1 MRKRFFSLFLALAM
15 AVTLLPAQAFA
26 AERIPLGPTAPTT
39 QKRPERTILR
49 GREVQDQT
57 GQQETVQQPETTQAA
72 PVTVQNAP
80 APQADAAPMTISTA
94 EEWKQFVEEVNNSTG
109 GLHNATL
116 TTTIEITDDCPAMT
130 KAYQGEFNGN
140 GNTIRAASGKNVF
153 PAVGSQGIVRRLVV
167 DGGANLC
174 KTNEGTIRNCA
185 IIGGGVVVEAAKN
198 MKPTNGVTIVDGVS
212 RSYFKSSTEGAIYTL
227 GCERIKFDTVA
238 PFLSGEACWLLN
250 GETTE
255 NASWFQKLSGEDKD
269 PRPRLIESRGPVYCG
284 YPAGA
289 DCSDE
294 KSYSNTPFTDVTV
307 THKGIQQSNGQWKC
321 SGCQT
326 PFTLTASIDLTSGDT
341 EWSYGT
347 TPSDSAT
354 FTVTATPSFDVP
366 NVTLAYQWYCDNEVI
381 TGANSA
387 TYTVEPTKL
396 TSAKTYAYT
405 CKVSYGGCE
414 ITSSAKNVTVT
425 KTTSEI
431 ITDPSKQP
439 TPDESVPEVPAGKEE
454 HPQQPGHSDYDET
467 DLAPSAHYN
476 CTYGETTMIMVEV
489 QAAPASTTQ
498 KARAYTT
505 PADGSNKVA
514 LFDGNGTIIS
524 EPKEVKNGQATFYI
538 DTFAANLTPRTQ
550 AYPLTV
556 RYYGS
561 DSMGKAVANITLT
574 VRYLEDDTIHALEQ
588 DGESTKAIDQINWH
602 TSNVTLVPPNTD
614 WLISDNDSDWS
625 NDKTSLI
632 ISEQG
637 TNQITYYLRD
647 TFQKKIA
654 KRTVTLKIDSDE
666 LALYERSVPSVDSAT
681 VTLSSNKEDVTYTL
695 TKADGSTTGIE
706 DKDNGV
712 FEITGLTPLTEYT
725 YKATCTDTTERTA
738 TTDVTFRTLGK
749 TLASANVTVDDEGL
763 VYDGTA
769 KTPEVTVKIDE
780 NALGEGADYE
790 VEYSNNTDA
799 GTATVTIIGKG
810 EYENTRTSKTFKI
823 AQKDVTA
830 AVTIKEKTYDGK
842 TTAEIDAVTVTGTV
856 NNETLT
862 YKTGLTAAFEDAN
875 AGTDKAVTLSGTPT
889 FEGPV
894 ARNYNITLPNDVKGT
909 ITPLALTKF
918 ALPGEDIEKTY
929 DGSAVSMSVV
939 EIAPESARKDL
950 VSSWTK
956 SGSSE
961 ALSGD
966 PTNAG
971 EYTLTVSLENPDN
984 YTYPDNK
991 KSLTKKVTINKAEIT
1006 PKTDAKML
1014 IRNGQD
1020 NETVYFKLDTLF
1032 PTPEAPRT
1040 FGNPRY
1046 TADVTGLDPGYRD
1059 VTTATPDAQQVAV
1072 HVSSTNQNTEGEVG
1086 KIKVTMTSDNY
1097 NPATAIITVSA
1108 TSKEIVKI
1116 SGVSITGGSKTYDG
1130 KPVELVWN
1138 PKAMVG
1144 SDEVILNPEDF
1155 KRSFSDGVKEF
1166 TDPPE
1171 KAGEYTLTVSVDT
1184 SSASGLLE
1192 IPFKIAKREVEWDTS
1207 GLTAVKKY
1215 DGTMAPPAVT
1225 GELKLKPATE
1235 GKGFIEGDDVQLV
1248 IGELLLAE
1256 NFTHAGAHSELL
1268 PLKKVWELT
1277 GADAGNYRFP
1287 TELPKVNAE
1296 ITSDGTSSGDSSSD
1310 IALDVKDPS
1319 GKALK
1324 LVRTSGIPES
1334 AITQDLKDKG
1344 FDTETKIKAEME
1356 KSLTADQK
1364 KNSVLYDL
1372 KLMVQDGSGWKEA
1385 TAANFPAAGITVNLP
1400 YPSGTNKNDK
1410 FTIVHM
1416 FSTTANSKTA
1426 GQTETLSGSAV
1437 TNLDKAIRFKLTGLS
1452 PVLVTWTKS
1461 TTSGGNTTDKDDDKD
1476 DNDEETYRVRIA
1488 DLSHGKITAR
1498 PTRAEEGE
1506 TVTLTVKPDSGY
1518 RLSSIT
1524 VTDRRGK
1531 DVKLKEKSDTK
1542 YTFKMPARWV
1552 EVDATFVATTP
1563 TYTPTYPTT
1572 YYPSTQWNTNTT
1584 SCTGGASCP
1593 SRVFPDLD
1601 PAMWYHGSTDFVI
1614 QRGLMAGQA
1623 DGRFAPNVPLTRA
1636 MMVQILYTH
1645 AGRPIPSSSASF
1657 RDVDRG
1663 AWYENAVNWA
1673 AEQGV
1678 ASGIGNNAFAPKSP
1692 VTREQLA
1699 VMLYNYASRRGI
1711 SLQATQSRSSFSDSA
1726 RISSWASSAVTVM
1739 QQAGI
1744 VSGKQG
1750 YIFDPKGRASR
1761 AETAQ
1766 MLWKLLN

>member
-1 MRKRFFSLFLALAM
+1 MRKRFFSLFLALVM

-26 AERIPLGPTAPTT
+26 AERIPLGPTAPST

-57 GQQETVQQPETTQAA
+57 AQQETVQQPEQGA

-80 APQADAAPMTISTA
+80 APQADATTETVTITNPA
-94 EEWKQFVEEVNNSTG
+94 EWNDFITKVQTTPLINVNLQTDI
-109 GLHNATL
+109 TL
-116 TTTIEITDDCPAMT
+116 PVDYTPIPTYT
-130 KAYQGEFNGN
+130 GEFIGN
-140 GNTIRAASGKNVF
+140 GHSISGSETQSVF
-153 PAVGSQGIVRRLVV
+153 KSVGANGKVRRLFV
-167 DGGANLC
+167 DGGTSLC
-174 KTNEGTIRNCA
+174 ETNSGSILNCA
-185 IIGGGVVVEAAKN
+185 VFQGGWVVKSASTSTTVSGVQRSYRKGVNGGGAVYTANGDRIQIDAKLGD
-198 MKPTNGVTIVDGVS
+198 KPFS
-212 RSYFKSSTEGAIYTL
+212 
-227 GCERIKFDTVA
+227 
-238 PFLSGEACWLLN
+238 SGEVCWMLN
-250 GETTE
+250 GESATGAT
-255 NASWFQKLSGEDKD
+255 WFQKLISSDSTVD
-269 PRPRLIESRGPVYCG
+269 SHPVLDSRRGTVYYG
-284 YPAGA
+284 YATDA
-289 DCSDE
+289 VCTDE
-294 KSYSNTPFTDVTV
+294 KKYTNTEAEVSNTPATHAGFGADGKCTNTNCNGKITV
-307 THKGIQQSNGQWKC
+307 AVNGA
-321 SGCQT
+321 
-326 PFTLTASIDLTSGDT
+326 PT
-341 EWSYGT
+341 ESLVYGYT
-347 TPSDSAT
+347 NQPQLS
-354 FTVTATPSFDVP
+354 VTATPENLREP
-366 NVTLAYQWYCDNEVI
+366 TVTGTYQWYEGTTAI
-381 TGANSA
+381 SGATAA
-387 TYTVEPTKL
+387 TYDFPTGKAVGTYTYSCKFTYGTSTINSNSITVQVVKSDTAVEVPTDHQEGLVQDTNPKIPDPTD
-396 TSAKTYAYT
+396 TSEDPKPIERPSDAEMPEYAYK
-405 CKVSYGGCE
+405 CIFGDVVQM
-414 ITSSAKNVTVT
+414 NVTVAATNTPAPARARALNYTAPTANQVAAFHGATQVSAPVTVGNDGVAKLYIKT
-425 KTTSEI
+425 KESGLAPRQSAYMLEIRYIGTESMADKAADVALTVNFATASDATPSGGVTSWTKDDVEL
-431 ITDPSKQP
+431 
-439 TPDESVPEVPAGKEE
+439 TPPDGWQISESV
-454 HPQQPGHSDYDET
+454 DEWE
-467 DLAPSAHYN
+467 N
-476 CTYGETTMIMVEV
+476 
-489 QAAPASTTQ
+489 
-498 KARAYTT
+498 
-505 PADGSNKVA
+505 
-514 LFDGNGTIIS
+514 
-524 EPKEVKNGQATFYI
+524 
-538 DTFAANLTPRTQ
+538 
-550 AYPLTV
+550 
-556 RYYGS
+556 
-561 DSMGKAVANITLT
+561 
-574 VRYLEDDTIHALEQ
+574 
-588 DGESTKAIDQINWH
+588 
-602 TSNVTLVPPNTD
+602 
-614 WLISDNDSDWS
+614 
-625 NDKTSLI
+625 SLI
-632 ISEQG
+632 ISEDSNDENG
-637 TNQITYYLRD
+637 KEYIYYLKNN
-647 TFQKKIA
+647 TTGQIA
-654 KRTVTLKIDSDE
+654 KKTVTLKIDTVPPNVTAEVTERQDNSAKITVTGYADGGSPIAKYSLKLKDGAALPDNTTGEFEIADLQPTDE
-666 LALYERSVPSVDSAT
+666 RVYIAT
-681 VTLSSNKEDVTYTL
+681 VTDEAGNVSAEREVAVYKVSKSLNDAEI
-695 TKADGSTTGIE
+695 G
-706 DKDNGV
+706 
-712 FEITGLTPLTEYT
+712 FEEGFDYT
-725 YKATCTDTTERTA
+725 YNGA
-738 TTDVTFRTLGK
+738 
-749 TLASANVTVDDEGL
+749 
-763 VYDGTA
+763 A
-769 KTPEVTVKIDE
+769 KTPTVTVSI
-780 NALGEGADYE
+780 AGATVPNTEYD
-790 VEYSNNTDA
+790 VTYSNNTNA
-799 GTATVTIIGKG
+799 GTATVTITGK
-810 EYENTRTSKTFKI
+810 NTYSGTKTATFTIEPKPVN
-823 AQKDVTA
+823 AVVT
-830 AVTIKEKTYDGK
+830 VESKTYDGTNK
-842 TTAEIDAVTVTGTV
+842 ATVSATVQDSDLVSQGSTKDVVTITGVTGTF
-856 NNETLT
+856 
-862 YKTGLTAAFEDAN
+862 ASAN
-875 AGTDKAVTLSGTPT
+875 AGTQDVTINSANMT
-889 FEGPV
+889 V
-894 ARNYNITLPNDVKGT
+894 SNRNYDVTVPETVQGT
-909 ITPLALTKF
+909 INQLALTKF
-918 ALPGEDIEKTY
+918 ALPGADIEKTY

-939 EIAPESARKDL
+939 EIAPETAREHL

-956 SGSSE
+956 KGSSE
-961 ALSGD
+961 ALSSD
-966 PTNAG
+966 PANAG
-971 EYTLTVSLENPDN
+971 EYTLTVSLKNPDN
-984 YTYPDNK
+984 YTYPDNV
-991 KSLTKKVTINKAEIT
+991 KSLTKQVTINKAEIT
-1006 PKTDAKML
+1006 PKNDSKML

-1020 NETVYFKLDTLF
+1020 NEPVYFNLDTLF
-1032 PTPEAPRT
+1032 PKPESPCV
-1040 FGNPRY
+1040 FGNPTYSVDR
-1046 TADVTGLDPGYRD
+1046 TGLDAGYRD
-1059 VTTATPDAQQVAV
+1059 ITDAKIQGQQLSV
-1072 HVSSTNQNTEGEVG
+1072 HVSSTNQDTEGKVG
-1086 KIKVTMTSDNY
+1086 EIRVTMTSDNY

-1287 TELPKVNAE
+1287 TERPKVSAE
-1296 ITSDGTSSGDSSSD
+1296 ITSDGKPGDSSGSD
-1310 IALDVKDPS
+1310 ITLDVKDPN

-1461 TTSGGNTTDKDDDKD
+1461 NTSGGNTTDKDDDKD

-1572 YYPSTQWNTNTT
+1572 YYPSTQWNSNTT

-1614 QRGLMAGQA
+1614 QRGLMAGQS

>member
-57 GQQETVQQPETTQAA
+57 GQQTQETVQQPEQGAPLPQNTT
-72 PVTVQNAP
+72 T
-80 APQADAAPMTISTA
+80 DTTGYEEISTA
-94 EEWKQFVEEVNNSTG
+94 EQWRVFVQKVNDEG
-109 GLHNATL
+109 GAHNATL
-116 TTTIEITDDCPAMT
+116 TGEIKIPEDCPPIET
-130 KAYQGEFNGN
+130 YQGNFEGN
-140 GNTIRAASGKNVF
+140 GHTITGISGKNVF
-153 PAVGSQGIVRRLVV
+153 TIVGASGLVQNLVV
-167 DGGANLC
+167 DGNANLC
-174 KTNEGTIRNCA
+174 KTNSGTILNCA
-185 IIGGGVVVEAAKN
+185 IIGGGVVVEDAKS
-198 MKPTNGVTIVDGVS
+198 MTPTNGVTIVKGVS
-212 RSYFKSSTEGAIYTL
+212 RSYFLASTNGAIYTL
-227 GCERIKFDTVA
+227 KNERIKFDNTQ
-238 PFLSGEACWLLN
+238 PFSTGEACWLLN
-250 GETTE
+250 GETAD
-255 NASWFQKLSGEDKD
+255 NVSWFQNLDGTDS
-269 PRPRLIESRGPVYCG
+269 RPRLLKDHGRVYCG
-284 YPAGA
+284 YPENAV
-289 DCSDE
+289 CSTP
-294 KSYSNTPFTDVTV
+294 KIYSNSP
-307 THKGIQQSNGQWKC
+307 ISNQAPLHTQLVQTGGKWQC
-321 SGCQT
+321 EGCKT
-326 PFTLTASIDLTSGDT
+326 EFTLNAQISTTDTLTWAYGGAPETAPELIASG
-341 EWSYGT
+341 
-347 TPSDSAT
+347 
-354 FTVTATPSFDVP
+354 TPSFEVP
-366 NVTLAYQWYCDNEVI
+366 DSQLSYKWFLDNTEIPNATGETYSLDLTKLVNAKSYVYKCEISYGNYKSTSNELTVTVQQA
-381 TGANSA
+381 GATVKPVDPQPDTNNPD
-387 TYTVEPTKL
+387 TPKQPVTPEPKPVEPSETPAEPGATDSGNFQCVYGENTQL
-396 TSAKTYAYT
+396 TVQVEST
-405 CKVSYGGCE
+405 
-414 ITSSAKNVTVT
+414 
-425 KTTSEI
+425 
-431 ITDPSKQP
+431 KQP
-439 TPDESVPEVPAGKEE
+439 LS
-454 HPQQPGHSDYDET
+454 
-467 DLAPSAHYN
+467 
-476 CTYGETTMIMVEV
+476 
-489 QAAPASTTQ
+489 
-498 KARAYTT
+498 KARAASQRATASNQVAVFNSSNVQISDAVEIG
-505 PADGSNKVA
+505 ADGR
-514 LFDGNGTIIS
+514 
-524 EPKEVKNGQATFYI
+524 ATLSI
-538 DTFAANLTPRTQ
+538 DTVAKNLPPRTS

-556 RYYGS
+556 RYTGS
-561 DSMGKAVANITLT
+561 NNMGAVATNLTLT
-574 VRYLEDDTIHALEQ
+574 VKFLNSQ
-588 DGESTKAIDQINWH
+588 DADVSIEGESSVEGCYTSAVTLKPGTAQWKIASEKDGWASGWKDDNSYDSLEIDQSGEH
-602 TSNVTLVPPNTD
+602 
-614 WLISDNDSDWS
+614 
-625 NDKTSLI
+625 
-632 ISEQG
+632 
-637 TNQITYYLRD
+637 TYYLRNIYNGR
-647 TFQKKIA
+647 IA
-654 KRTVTLKIDSDE
+654 EKTVTLNIDLDE
-666 LALYERSVPSVDSAT
+666 LVVDAHADPSVDSAT

-712 FEITGLTPLTEYT
+712 FEITGLTPLTDYT
-725 YKATCTDTTERTA
+725 YKATCKDTTGHTA
-738 TTDVTFRTLGK
+738 TTDVKFRTLGK

-769 KTPEVTVKIDE
+769 KTPEVTVKI
-780 NALGEGADYE
+780 GETTTLTKDTDYE

-810 EYENTRTSKTFKI
+810 EYENTRTSETFKI
-823 AQKDVTA
+823 AQKDVTV

-842 TTAEIDAVTVTGTV
+842 TTAEIKEVTVTGTV

-862 YKTGLTAAFEDAN
+862 YRTGLTAAFEDAN

-889 FEGPV
+889 FEGSV
-894 ARNYNITLPNDVKGT
+894 ARNYNITLLNDVKGT

-961 ALSGD
+961 ALSSD
-966 PTNAG
+966 PANAG
-971 EYTLTVSLENPDN
+971 EYTLTVTLKNPDN

-1032 PTPEAPRT
+1032 PTPEASRT

-1138 PKAMVG
+1138 PKATVG
-1144 SDEVILNPEDF
+1144 SSNDEVTSLSPDDY
-1155 KRSFSDGVKEF
+1155 KRVFSDGTNNF
-1166 TDPPE
+1166 TDPPK

-1277 GADAGNYRFP
+1277 GTDAGNYRFP
-1287 TELPKVNAE
+1287 TERPKVSAE
-1296 ITSDGTSSGDSSSD
+1296 ITSDGKPGDSSGSD
-1310 IALDVKDPS
+1310 ITLDVKDPN

-1461 TTSGGNTTDKDDDKD
+1461 NTSGGNTTDKDDDKD

-1572 YYPSTQWNTNTT
+1572 YYPSTQWNSNTT

-1614 QRGLMAGQA
+1614 QRGLMAGQS

>member
-57 GQQETVQQPETTQAA
+57 GQQETVQQPEQGAPLPQNTT
-72 PVTVQNAP
+72 T
-80 APQADAAPMTISTA
+80 DTTGYEEISTA
-94 EEWKQFVEEVNNSTG
+94 EQWRAFVQKVNDEG
-109 GLHNATL
+109 GAHNATL
-116 TTTIEITDDCPAMT
+116 TGEIKIPEDCPPIET
-130 KAYQGEFNGN
+130 YQGNFEGN
-140 GNTIRAASGKNVF
+140 GHTITGISGKNVF
-153 PAVGSQGIVRRLVV
+153 TIVGASGLVQNLVV
-167 DGGANLC
+167 DGNANLC
-174 KTNEGTIRNCA
+174 KTNSGTILNCA
-185 IIGGGVVVEAAKN
+185 IIGGGVVVEDAKS
-198 MKPTNGVTIVDGVS
+198 MTPTNGVTIVKGVS
-212 RSYFKSSTEGAIYTL
+212 RSYFLASTNGAIYTL
-227 GCERIKFDTVA
+227 KNERIKFDNTQ
-238 PFLSGEACWLLN
+238 PFSTGEACWLLN
-250 GETTE
+250 GETTD
-255 NASWFQKLSGEDKD
+255 NVSWFQNLDGTDS
-269 PRPRLIESRGPVYCG
+269 RPRLLKDHGRVYCG
-284 YPAGA
+284 YPENAV
-289 DCSDE
+289 CSTP
-294 KSYSNTPFTDVTV
+294 KIYSNSQ
-307 THKGIQQSNGQWKC
+307 ISN
-321 SGCQT
+321 QT
-326 PFTLTASIDLTSGDT
+326 PPHTQLVQTGGKWQCEGCKTEFTLNAQISTTDTLTWAYGGAPATAPVLTASG
-341 EWSYGT
+341 
-347 TPSDSAT
+347 
-354 FTVTATPSFDVP
+354 TPSFEVP
-366 NVTLAYQWYCDNEVI
+366 DSQLSYKWFLDNTEIPNATGETYSLDLTKLVNAKSYVYKCEISYGNYKSTSNELTVTVQQA
-381 TGANSA
+381 GATVKPVDPQPDPDSPD
-387 TYTVEPTKL
+387 TPKQPVTPEPKPVEPSETPAEPGATDSGNFQCVYGENTQL
-396 TSAKTYAYT
+396 TVRVEST
-405 CKVSYGGCE
+405 
-414 ITSSAKNVTVT
+414 
-425 KTTSEI
+425 
-431 ITDPSKQP
+431 KQP
-439 TPDESVPEVPAGKEE
+439 LS
-454 HPQQPGHSDYDET
+454 
-467 DLAPSAHYN
+467 
-476 CTYGETTMIMVEV
+476 
-489 QAAPASTTQ
+489 
-498 KARAYTT
+498 KARAASQRATSSNQVAVFNSSNAQISDAVEIG
-505 PADGSNKVA
+505 ADGR
-514 LFDGNGTIIS
+514 
-524 EPKEVKNGQATFYI
+524 ATLSI
-538 DTFAANLTPRTQ
+538 DTVAKNLPPRTS

-556 RYYGS
+556 RYTGS
-561 DSMGKAVANITLT
+561 NNMGAVATNLTLT
-574 VRYLEDDTIHALEQ
+574 VKFLNSQ
-588 DGESTKAIDQINWH
+588 DADVSIEGESSVEGCY
-602 TSNVTLVPPNTD
+602 TSAVTLKPRAAQWKIASEKD
-614 WLISDNDSDWS
+614 GWASDWKDS
-625 NDKTSLI
+625 TSYDSLEI
-632 ISEQG
+632 
-637 TNQITYYLRD
+637 NQSGEHTYYLRNIYNGR
-647 TFQKKIA
+647 IA
-654 KRTVTLKIDSDE
+654 EKTVTLNIDLNE
-666 LALYERSVPSVDSAT
+666 LVVDAHADPSVDSAT
-681 VTLSSNKEDVTYTL
+681 VTLSSNKENVTYTL
-695 TKADGSTTGIE
+695 TPENGAPSAV
-706 DKDNGV
+706 DKGNGE

-725 YKATCTDTTERTA
+725 YKATCTDTTGRTA

-769 KTPEVTVKIDE
+769 KTPEVTVKI
-780 NALGEGADYE
+780 GETTTLTKDTDYE

-799 GTATVTIIGKG
+799 GPATVTITGRG
-810 EYENTRTSKTFKI
+810 EYANTSTSATFTI
-823 AQKDVTA
+823 AKKDVTA

-842 TTAEIDAVTVTGTV
+842 TTAEIKEVTVTGTV

-862 YKTGLTAAFEDAN
+862 YKTGLTAAFDDAN
-875 AGTDKAVTLSGTPT
+875 AGTDKEVTLSGTPT
-889 FEGPV
+889 FEGSV
-894 ARNYNITLPNDVKGT
+894 ARNYNITLPNGVKGT
-909 ITPLALTKF
+909 ITPLRLTSFTMDKTFTKKYDGTPFDPNGRATVETGSESAAKLAVIEYTWKNADGEAITSPVVNAGTYKLIASLKGSGSNFEIAGNVATSLEATVTIEKGTLEASNSSITIQNNRDFDYPCDLTKLF
-918 ALPGEDIEKTY
+918 SNPSSSGSHGGAVEYKAAIKLNSKYADSDYKNKLSMTGSGADWKLHVEQTEEHAEEKI
-929 DGSAVSMSVV
+929 GVV
-939 EIAPESARKDL
+939 E
-950 VSSWTK
+950 V
-956 SGSSE
+956 
-961 ALSGD
+961 
-966 PTNAG
+966 
-971 EYTLTVSLENPDN
+971 TLNSPN
-984 YTYPDNK
+984 YT
-991 KSLTKKVTINKAEIT
+991 AE
-1006 PKTDAKML
+1006 P
-1014 IRNGQD
+1014 
-1020 NETVYFKLDTLF
+1020 
-1032 PTPEAPRT
+1032 
-1040 FGNPRY
+1040 
-1046 TADVTGLDPGYRD
+1046 
-1059 VTTATPDAQQVAV
+1059 
-1072 HVSSTNQNTEGEVG
+1072 
-1086 KIKVTMTSDNY
+1086 
-1097 NPATAIITVSA
+1097 AIIDIIA
-1108 TSKEIVKI
+1108 TSKTVVEI
-1116 SGVSITGGSKTYDG
+1116 SGVSIASKTYDG
-1130 KPVELVWN
+1130 KPVEPAGKPVVKSTIEGGLGVEIDDN
-1138 PKAMVG
+1138 GFLYTYTDKDGQNATKTAPKNAG
-1144 SDEVILNPEDF
+1144 SYI
-1155 KRSFSDGVKEF
+1155 
-1166 TDPPE
+1166 
-1171 KAGEYTLTVSVDT
+1171 LTVSIKDGMDVAG
-1184 SSASGLLE
+1184 SRSF
-1192 IPFKIAKREVEWDTS
+1192 PFEIAKRQVEWDTS

-1287 TELPKVNAE
+1287 TERPKVSAE

-1310 IALDVKDPS
+1310 ITLDVKDPS

-1461 TTSGGNTTDKDDDKD
+1461 NTSGGNTTDKDDDKD

-1614 QRGLMAGQA
+1614 QRGLMAGQS

>member
-57 GQQETVQQPETTQAA
+57 GQQETVQQPEQGA
-72 PVTVQNAP
+72 PVTVQNTPAPRADAITIDSMDKWNEFVELVNGDTENGIAP
-80 APQADAAPMTISTA
+80 APSTNAILATDNILLAESYEPIVTYNGTFDGGGHKISSDHAKTIFATNGGTIT
-94 EEWKQFVEEVNNSTG
+94 KLFVEGASICDTNRGSISHCGAVDGQIVKSASVVGVTYSYCASSQTVGGTLYLGDNVKENVNT
-109 GLHNATL
+109 
-116 TTTIEITDDCPAMT
+116 
-130 KAYQGEFNGN
+130 F
-140 GNTIRAASGKNVF
+140 
-153 PAVGSQGIVRRLVV
+153 AVGR
-167 DGGANLC
+167 
-174 KTNEGTIRNCA
+174 
-185 IIGGGVVVEAAKN
+185 
-198 MKPTNGVTIVDGVS
+198 
-212 RSYFKSSTEGAIYTL
+212 
-227 GCERIKFDTVA
+227 
-238 PFLSGEACWLLN
+238 ACWLLN
-250 GETTE
+250 EQKSTGFWRQNLGNRTDKDIRPVLDITHDRVFYGYETNAVCTDQKIYTNDETAIRETPATHQGFDASGNCTNKNCNAKITVTVSGAPTEELVYGYTRQPQLSVTVTTE
-255 NASWFQKLSGEDKD
+255 NLQDM
-269 PRPRLIESRGPVYCG
+269 
-284 YPAGA
+284 
-289 DCSDE
+289 
-294 KSYSNTPFTDVTV
+294 VT
-307 THKGIQQSNGQWKC
+307 
-321 SGCQT
+321 
-326 PFTLTASIDLTSGDT
+326 
-341 EWSYGT
+341 GT
-347 TPSDSAT
+347 
-354 FTVTATPSFDVP
+354 
-366 NVTLAYQWYCDNEVI
+366 YQWYEGTTAI
-381 TGANSA
+381 SGATGETYEFPTGKAVG
-387 TYTVEPTKL
+387 TYTYSCKFQYSGSNISSNAVTVQVVKSDTEVKVPVENQNPDQDKLEEDSDPKIPDPDSEDREDPDPIENPTDDEKP
-396 TSAKTYAYT
+396 KFAYK
-405 CKVSYGGCE
+405 CIFGDVVNM
-414 ITSSAKNVTVT
+414 NVTVKATNTPAPARARAAGFIPPTSNQVAVFHGAVQVSAPVTVGSDGTAKLSIKT
-425 KTTSEI
+425 KDSGLAPRKSAYMLEVRYVGNESMADKAAEVALTVEYVNADEATASGGVNSW
-431 ITDPSKQP
+431 TNQP
-439 TPDESVPEVPAGKEE
+439 VTLNPPDGWKISESVDDWKDTLEISEDSNDENGKE
-454 HPQQPGHSDYDET
+454 
-467 DLAPSAHYN
+467 
-476 CTYGETTMIMVEV
+476 
-489 QAAPASTTQ
+489 
-498 KARAYTT
+498 
-505 PADGSNKVA
+505 
-514 LFDGNGTIIS
+514 
-524 EPKEVKNGQATFYI
+524 YI
-538 DTFAANLTPRTQ
+538 
-550 AYPLTV
+550 
-556 RYYGS
+556 
-561 DSMGKAVANITLT
+561 
-574 VRYLEDDTIHALEQ
+574 
-588 DGESTKAIDQINWH
+588 
-602 TSNVTLVPPNTD
+602 
-614 WLISDNDSDWS
+614 
-625 NDKTSLI
+625 
-632 ISEQG
+632 
-637 TNQITYYLRD
+637 YYLKN
-647 TFQKKIA
+647 TSGQIAQKK
-654 KRTVTLKIDSDE
+654 VTLKIDTVSPNVTAEVTERQDNSAKITVTGYADGGSPIVKYSLKRDGDSTATDQTTSEFTIIGLQPNEERTYVATVTDE
-666 LALYERSVPSVDSAT
+666 AGNVSAERTVAIYKVSKSLNDAEIGFEEGFDYTYDGAAKEPAVTVSIAGAEVPNTQYDVAYEKNINEGSAT
-681 VTLSSNKEDVTYTL
+681 VT
-695 TKADGSTTGIE
+695 
-706 DKDNGV
+706 
-712 FEITGLTPLTEYT
+712 ITGKDT
-725 YKATCTDTTERTA
+725 YSGTKTGNFTIAPKPVTA
-738 TTDVTFRTLGK
+738 V
-749 TLASANVTVDDEGL
+749 VTVTDRT
-763 VYDGTA
+763 YDGTDKA
-769 KTPEVTVKIDE
+769 TV
-780 NALGEGADYE
+780 
-790 VEYSNNTDA
+790 
-799 GTATVTIIGKG
+799 TATVNDSDLETQG
-810 EYENTRTSKTFKI
+810 TT
-823 AQKDVTA
+823 KDV
-830 AVTIKEKTYDGK
+830 VTITG
-842 TTAEIDAVTVTGTV
+842 VTGTF
-856 NNETLT
+856 
-862 YKTGLTAAFEDAN
+862 ASAN
-875 AGTDKAVTLSGTPT
+875 AGTQDVTINSANMT
-889 FEGPV
+889 V
-894 ARNYNITLPNDVKGT
+894 SNRNYDVTVPETVQGT

-939 EIAPESARKDL
+939 EIAPETAREHL

-956 SGSSE
+956 KGSSE
-961 ALSGD
+961 ALSSD
-966 PTNAG
+966 PANAG
-971 EYTLTVSLENPDN
+971 EYTLTVSLKNPDN
-984 YTYPDNK
+984 YTYPDNV
-991 KSLTKKVTINKAEIT
+991 KSLTKQVTINKAEIT
-1006 PKTDAKML
+1006 PKNDSKML

-1020 NETVYFKLDTLF
+1020 NEPVYFNLDTLF
-1032 PTPEAPRT
+1032 PKPESPCV
-1040 FGNPRY
+1040 FGNPTYSVDR
-1046 TADVTGLDPGYRD
+1046 TGLDAGYRD
-1059 VTTATPDAQQVAV
+1059 ITDAKIQGQQLSV
-1072 HVSSTNQNTEGEVG
+1072 HVSSTNQDTEGKVG
-1086 KIKVTMTSDNY
+1086 EIRVTMTSDNY

-1277 GADAGNYRFP
+1277 GTDAGNYRFP
-1287 TELPKVNAE
+1287 TELPKVSAE
-1296 ITSDGTSSGDSSSD
+1296 ITSDGKPGDSSGSD
-1310 IALDVKDPS
+1310 ITLDVKDPN

-1364 KNSVLYDL
+1364 KNSALYDL

-1461 TTSGGNTTDKDDDKD
+1461 NTSGGNTTDKDDDKD

-1572 YYPSTQWNTNTT
+1572 YYPSTQWNSNTT

-1614 QRGLMAGQA
+1614 QRGLMAGQS

>member
-57 GQQETVQQPETTQAA
+57 ATVSDETGGDTGDVTPGDGTQTPTPPVGQDVVE
-72 PVTVQNAP
+72 VTVGGTTTKYKSLDDAFESVNITS
-80 APQADAAPMTISTA
+80 ADITLLQDATIT
-94 EEWKQFVEEVNNSTG
+94 
-109 GLHNATL
+109 ATL
-116 TTTIEITDDCPAMT
+116 AGTFTGKFYGKGKKVSGGVALFNELGGHVQNLVVIGGAICKKNSGTIENCAAINGKITETASSLPIT
-130 KAYQGEFNGN
+130 KSYY
-140 GNTIRAASGKNVF
+140 TDASG
-153 PAVGSQGIVRRLVV
+153 AH
-167 DGGANLC
+167 
-174 KTNEGTIRNCA
+174 
-185 IIGGGVVVEAAKN
+185 IIGQTSTVPSAKIA
-198 MKPTNGVTIVDGVS
+198 T
-212 RSYFKSSTEGAIYTL
+212 
-227 GCERIKFDTVA
+227 
-238 PFLSGEACWLLN
+238 GELCWLLN
-250 GETTE
+250 E
-255 NASWFQKLSGEDKD
+255 NIGNENSRWRQNLSGSTMVDVY
-269 PRPRLIESRGPVYCG
+269 PVPDGTHSIVYSG
-284 YPAGA
+284 YSTSTA
-289 DCSDE
+289 DCATP
-294 KSYSNTPFTDVTV
+294 KSYSNTPFTDIDV
-307 THKGIQQSNGQWKC
+307 THKTLEHVNNVWQC
-321 SGCQT
+321 SGCKDK
-326 PFTLTASIDLTSGDT
+326 FELTVSITSENET
-341 EWSYGT
+341 EWNYGIEPT
-347 TPSDSAT
+347 NPAK
-354 FTVTATPSFDVP
+354 FTVTETHTFDIPSGV
-366 NVTLAYQWYCDNEVI
+366 AEYQWYRDGQKIDN
-381 TGANSA
+381 AKSP
-387 TYTVEPTKL
+387 TYTVVPANIPT
-396 TSAKTYAYT
+396 AKTYAYT
-405 CKVSYGGCE
+405 CEVSYGGCKV
-414 ITSSAKNVTVT
+414 TSDPQTVTVKKPEAEIKPVYPT
-425 KTTSEI
+425 ENPDPDTT
-431 ITDPSKQP
+431 D
-439 TPDESVPEVPAGKEE
+439 PEVPAVKEDGAIK
-454 HPQQPGHSDYDET
+454 PPSSDFEE
-467 DLAPSAHYN
+467 DLSIVADYS
-476 CTYGETTMIMVEV
+476 CSYGEDAKITV
-489 QAAPASTTQ
+489 QVAPVATTQ
-498 KARAYTT
+498 KARARALNPKPYG
-505 PADGSNKVA
+505 DNQVA
-514 LFDGNGTIIS
+514 VFYKGEQIS
-524 EPKEVKNGQATFYI
+524 EPGTVKDNQADLIIKTLEAGLKPNEY
-538 DTFAANLTPRTQ
+538 NK

-561 DSMGKAVANITLT
+561 AGLGAVAANITLT
-574 VRYLEDDTIHALEQ
+574 VRYFDTAVEAEIIGTPSESGWYTSAVDLKAPSTWKIADSP
-588 DGESTKAIDQINWH
+588 DGWS
-602 TSNVTLVPPNTD
+602 
-614 WLISDNDSDWS
+614 SDWAN
-625 NDKTSLI
+625 NDEDKSLT
-632 ISEQG
+632 ISEEG
-637 TNQITYYLRD
+637 DKEHTYYIRNVYNGR
-647 TFQKKIA
+647 IA
-654 KRTVTLKIDSDE
+654 KKTVRLKIDSDE

-681 VTLSSNKEDVTYTL
+681 VTLSSNKENVTYTL
-695 TKADGSTTGIE
+695 TPENGAPAAMPKGDGE
-706 DKDNGV
+706 

-725 YKATCTDTTERTA
+725 YKATCTDTTGHTA

-769 KTPEVTVKIDE
+769 KTPEVTVKIGE
-780 NALGEGADYE
+780 NALDEGAEYE
-790 VEYSNNTDA
+790 LEYSNNTDA

-889 FEGPV
+889 FEGSV

-909 ITPLALTKF
+909 ITPLTLTKF

-956 SGSSE
+956 NGSSE
-961 ALSGD
+961 ALSSD
-966 PTNAG
+966 PANAG
-971 EYTLTVSLENPDN
+971 EYTLTVTLKNPDN

-1032 PTPEAPRT
+1032 PTPEASRT

-1059 VTTATPDAQQVAV
+1059 VTTATTDAQQVAV
-1072 HVSSTNQNTEGEVG
+1072 HVSATNQNTEGEVG

-1138 PKAMVG
+1138 PKATVG
-1144 SDEVILNPEDF
+1144 SSNDEVTSLSPDDY
-1155 KRSFSDGVKEF
+1155 KRVFSDGTNNF
-1166 TDPPE
+1166 TDPPK
-1171 KAGEYTLTVSVDT
+1171 KAGEYTLTVSVET

-1287 TELPKVNAE
+1287 TERPKVSAE

-1461 TTSGGNTTDKDDDKD
+1461 NTSGGNTTDKDDDKD

-1614 QRGLMAGQA
+1614 QRGLMAGQS

>member
-57 GQQETVQQPETTQAA
+57 GQQETVQQPEQGA

-80 APQADAAPMTISTA
+80 APQADATPRTISNLD
-94 EEWKQFVEEVNNSTG
+94 EWNQFVEDIKTTPGIHANLTTDINLLNAATPHVAIEGYTG
-109 GLHNATL
+109 TL
-116 TTTIEITDDCPAMT
+116 TGNGHKIMLASGTLFGTLTGKVRQLFVSNGAALCKNISGGSITDC
-130 KAYQGEFNGN
+130 
-140 GNTIRAASGKNVF
+140 
-153 PAVGSQGIVRRLVV
+153 AVV
-167 DGGANLC
+167 
-174 KTNEGTIRNCA
+174 
-185 IIGGGVVVEAAKN
+185 GGGKVVADAQSSSEI
-198 MKPTNGVTIVDGVS
+198 NGVT
-212 RSYFKSSTEGAIYTL
+212 RSYYQNGNQGAVYDAAGKRTEINGAA
-227 GCERIKFDTVA
+227 KFS
-238 PFLSGEACWLLN
+238 SGEVCWMLN
-250 GETTE
+250 GEKSE
-255 NASWFQKLSGEDKD
+255 NVTWYQQLVADGTSVND
-269 PRPRLIESRGPVYCG
+269 PRPVLDSSRSTVYYG
-284 YPAGA
+284 YPADSSCEVG
-289 DCSDE
+289 
-294 KSYSNTPFTDVTV
+294 KTYSNDLRVADAV
-307 THKGIQQSNGQWKC
+307 THPGFNASGVCTTQGCNKKLTLTVPIETTGETTWAYDNTSTEKTTLEVKATHDCEVPDAEVTYLWSNGA
-321 SGCQT
+321 T
-326 PFTLTASIDLTSGDT
+326 TASIDIPHNTSV
-341 EWSYGT
+341 GT
-347 TPSDSAT
+347 TTYSCD
-354 FTVTATPSFDVP
+354 VT
-366 NVTLAYQWYCDNEVI
+366 Y
-381 TGANSA
+381 GG
-387 TYTVEPTKL
+387 YTVKTEAVTI
-396 TSAKTYAYT
+396 TVAKTG
-405 CKVSYGGCE
+405 S
-414 ITSSAKNVTVT
+414 TVEVAP
-425 KTTSEI
+425 K
-431 ITDPSKQP
+431 DPSKLPEDNEPQI
-439 TPDESVPEVPAGKEE
+439 PDPDDTDEDPEPIDPDDVENP
-454 HPQQPGHSDYDET
+454 PQYAYE
-467 DLAPSAHYN
+467 
-476 CTYGETTMIMVEV
+476 CTYGDKVKITVTVAA
-489 QAAPASTTQ
+489 QKNTAPARMAPRHTVPTTNQ
-498 KARAYTT
+498 
-505 PADGSNKVA
+505 VA
-514 LFDGNGTIIS
+514 VYHGANQVS
-524 EPKEVKNGQATFYI
+524 EPATVKADNTADLTI
-538 DTFAANLTPRTQ
+538 DTFAEGLAPRRSSYMLEVKYVGNDNMAPSAATVALAVEFLESAPDATVDGTQ
-550 AYPLTV
+550 GDNNWYRSLV
-556 RYYGS
+556 KL
-561 DSMGKAVANITLT
+561 KA
-574 VRYLEDDTIHALEQ
+574 
-588 DGESTKAIDQINWH
+588 
-602 TSNVTLVPPNTD
+602 PTD
-614 WLISDNDSDWS
+614 Y
-625 NDKTSLI
+625 K
-632 ISEQG
+632 ISELAENWADDWEIFDNSTG
-637 TNQITYYLRD
+637 ETGKEYTYYLKNN
-647 TFQKKIA
+647 TSGQIAQKK
-654 KRTVTLKIDSDE
+654 VTLKIDTVSPNVTAEVTERQDNSAKITVTGYSDGGSPIVKYS
-666 LALYERSVPSVDSAT
+666 LKKQGDASAT
-681 VTLSSNKEDVTYTL
+681 VRETGEFTIPNLQPNEEYVYIATVTDEAGNVSEERTVAINKVSKSLDDAEI
-695 TKADGSTTGIE
+695 G
-706 DKDNGV
+706 
-712 FEITGLTPLTEYT
+712 FEEGFDYT
-725 YKATCTDTTERTA
+725 YNGA
-738 TTDVTFRTLGK
+738 
-749 TLASANVTVDDEGL
+749 
-763 VYDGTA
+763 A
-769 KTPEVTVKIDE
+769 KTPTVTVSI
-780 NALGEGADYE
+780 AGATVPNTEYD
-790 VEYSNNTDA
+790 VTYSNNTNA
-799 GTATVTIIGKG
+799 GTATVTITGK
-810 EYENTRTSKTFKI
+810 NTYSGTKTGKFAI
-823 AQKDVTA
+823 APKPVTA
-830 AVTIKEKTYDGK
+830 VVTVTDRTYDGTDK
-842 TTAEIDAVTVTGTV
+842 ATVTATVNDSDLETQGTTKDVVTITGVTGTF
-856 NNETLT
+856 
-862 YKTGLTAAFEDAN
+862 ASAN
-875 AGTDKAVTLSGTPT
+875 AGTQDVTINSANMT
-889 FEGPV
+889 V
-894 ARNYNITLPNDVKGT
+894 SNRNYDVTVPETIKGT
-909 ITPLALTKF
+909 INPLALTKF
-918 ALPGEDIEKTY
+918 EIPGENGENIEKTY
-929 DGSAVSMSVV
+929 DGQPVSMSAVTV
-939 EIAPESARKDL
+939 EPELAKKAL
-950 VSSWTK
+950 KTAWTK
-956 SGSSE
+956 KGSSD

-984 YTYPDNK
+984 YTYPTTEKN
-991 KSLTKKVTINKAEIT
+991 LTKQVIINKAETT
-1006 PKTDAKML
+1006 PKTDSKIL
-1014 IRNGQD
+1014 IRNGFD
-1020 NETVYFKLDTLF
+1020 NETVYFNFDTLF
-1032 PTPEAPRT
+1032 PKPESPRV
-1040 FGNPRY
+1040 FGNPTY
-1046 TADVTGLDPGYRD
+1046 TVDKTGLDAGYRD
-1059 VTTATPDAQQVAV
+1059 ITEVKTTGQQLSV
-1072 HVSSTNQNTEGEVG
+1072 HVSSTNQDTEGEVG

-1155 KRSFSDGVKEF
+1155 KRSFSDGTNHF
-1166 TDPPE
+1166 TDPPK

-1277 GADAGNYRFP
+1277 GTDAGNYRFP
-1287 TELPKVNAE
+1287 TELPKVSAE
-1296 ITSDGTSSGDSSSD
+1296 ITSDGKPGDSSGSD
-1310 IALDVKDPS
+1310 ITLDVKDPN

-1461 TTSGGNTTDKDDDKD
+1461 NTSGGNTTDKDDDKD

-1563 TYTPTYPTT
+1563 AYTPTYPTT
-1572 YYPSTQWNTNTT
+1572 YYPSTQWNSNTT

-1614 QRGLMAGQA
+1614 QRGLMAGQS

>member
-1 MRKRFFSLFLALAM
+1 M
-15 AVTLLPAQAFA
+15 VD
-26 AERIPLGPTAPTT
+26 
-39 QKRPERTILR
+39 
-49 GREVQDQT
+49 VY
-57 GQQETVQQPETTQAA
+57 
-72 PVTVQNAP
+72 PVPDGTHSIVYSGYS
-80 APQADAAPMTISTA
+80 TSTA
-94 EEWKQFVEEVNNSTG
+94 DC
-109 GLHNATL
+109 AT
-116 TTTIEITDDCPAMT
+116 P
-130 KAYQGEFNGN
+130 
-140 GNTIRAASGKNVF
+140 
-153 PAVGSQGIVRRLVV
+153 
-167 DGGANLC
+167 
-174 KTNEGTIRNCA
+174 
-185 IIGGGVVVEAAKN
+185 
-198 MKPTNGVTIVDGVS
+198 
-212 RSYFKSSTEGAIYTL
+212 
-227 GCERIKFDTVA
+227 
-238 PFLSGEACWLLN
+238 
-250 GETTE
+250 
-255 NASWFQKLSGEDKD
+255 
-269 PRPRLIESRGPVYCG
+269 
-284 YPAGA
+284 
-289 DCSDE
+289 
-294 KSYSNTPFTDVTV
+294 KSYSNTPFTDIDV
-307 THKGIQQSNGQWKC
+307 THKTLEHVNNVWQC
-321 SGCQT
+321 SGCKDK
-326 PFTLTASIDLTSGDT
+326 FELTVSITSENET
-341 EWSYGT
+341 EWNYGIEPT
-347 TPSDSAT
+347 NPAK
-354 FTVTATPSFDVP
+354 FTVTETHTFDIPSGV
-366 NVTLAYQWYCDNEVI
+366 AEYQWYRDGQKIDN
-381 TGANSA
+381 AKSP
-387 TYTVEPTKL
+387 TYTVVPANIPT
-396 TSAKTYAYT
+396 AKTYAYT
-405 CKVSYGGCE
+405 CEVSYGGCKV
-414 ITSSAKNVTVT
+414 TSDPQTVTVKKPEAEIKPVYPT
-425 KTTSEI
+425 ENPDPDTT
-431 ITDPSKQP
+431 D
-439 TPDESVPEVPAGKEE
+439 PEVPAVKEDGAIK
-454 HPQQPGHSDYDET
+454 PPSSDFEE
-467 DLAPSAHYN
+467 DLSIVADYS
-476 CTYGETTMIMVEV
+476 CSYGEDAKITV
-489 QAAPASTTQ
+489 QVVPVATTQ
-498 KARAYTT
+498 KARARALNPKPYG
-505 PADGSNKVA
+505 DNQVA
-514 LFDGNGTIIS
+514 VFYKGEQIS
-524 EPKEVKNGQATFYI
+524 EPGTVKDNQADLIIKTLEAGLKPNEY
-538 DTFAANLTPRTQ
+538 NK

-561 DSMGKAVANITLT
+561 AGLGAVAANITLT
-574 VRYLEDDTIHALEQ
+574 VRYFDTAVEAEIIGTPSESGWYTSAVDLKAPSTWKIADSP
-588 DGESTKAIDQINWH
+588 DGWS
-602 TSNVTLVPPNTD
+602 
-614 WLISDNDSDWS
+614 SDWAN
-625 NDKTSLI
+625 NDEDKSLT
-632 ISEQG
+632 ISEEG
-637 TNQITYYLRD
+637 DKEHTYYIRNVYNGR
-647 TFQKKIA
+647 IA
-654 KRTVTLKIDSDE
+654 KKTVRLKIDSDE

-725 YKATCTDTTERTA
+725 YKATCKDTTGHTA
-738 TTDVTFRTLGK
+738 TTDVKFRTLGK

-769 KTPEVTVKIDE
+769 KTPEVTVKIGE
-780 NALGEGADYE
+780 NALDEGAEYE
-790 VEYSNNTDA
+790 LEYSNNTDA

-810 EYENTRTSKTFKI
+810 EYENTRTSETFKI
-823 AQKDVTA
+823 AQKDVTV

-842 TTAEIDAVTVTGTV
+842 TTAEIKEVTVPDTV
-856 NNETLT
+856 SGETLT

-889 FEGPV
+889 FEGSV
-894 ARNYNITLPNDVKGT
+894 ARNYNITLPNGVKGT
-909 ITPLALTKF
+909 ITPLRLTSFTMDKTFTKKYDGTPFDPNGRATVETGSESAAKLAVIEYTWKNADGEAITSPVVNAGTYKLIASLKGSGSNFEIAGNVATSLEATVTIEKGTLEASNSSITIQNNRDFDYPCDLTKLF
-918 ALPGEDIEKTY
+918 SNPSSSGSHGGAVEYKAAIKLNSKYADSDYKNKLSMTGSGADWKLHVEQTEEHAEEKI
-929 DGSAVSMSVV
+929 GVV
-939 EIAPESARKDL
+939 E
-950 VSSWTK
+950 V
-956 SGSSE
+956 
-961 ALSGD
+961 
-966 PTNAG
+966 
-971 EYTLTVSLENPDN
+971 TLNSPN
-984 YTYPDNK
+984 YT
-991 KSLTKKVTINKAEIT
+991 AE
-1006 PKTDAKML
+1006 P
-1014 IRNGQD
+1014 
-1020 NETVYFKLDTLF
+1020 
-1032 PTPEAPRT
+1032 
-1040 FGNPRY
+1040 
-1046 TADVTGLDPGYRD
+1046 
-1059 VTTATPDAQQVAV
+1059 
-1072 HVSSTNQNTEGEVG
+1072 
-1086 KIKVTMTSDNY
+1086 
-1097 NPATAIITVSA
+1097 AIIDIIA
-1108 TSKEIVKI
+1108 TSKTVVEI
-1116 SGVSITGGSKTYDG
+1116 SGVSIASKTYDG
-1130 KPVELVWN
+1130 KPVEPAGKPVVKSTIEGGLGVEIDDN
-1138 PKAMVG
+1138 GFLYTYTDKDGQNATKTAPKNAG
-1144 SDEVILNPEDF
+1144 SYI
-1155 KRSFSDGVKEF
+1155 
-1166 TDPPE
+1166 
-1171 KAGEYTLTVSVDT
+1171 LTVSIKDGMDVAG
-1184 SSASGLLE
+1184 SRSF
-1192 IPFKIAKREVEWDTS
+1192 PFEIAKRQVEWDTS

-1256 NFTHAGAHSELL
+1256 NFTHSGAHSELL

-1277 GADAGNYRFP
+1277 GTDAGNYRFP
-1287 TELPKVNAE
+1287 TELPKVSAE
-1296 ITSDGTSSGDSSSD
+1296 ITSDGKPGDSSGSD

-1461 TTSGGNTTDKDDDKD
+1461 NTSGGNTTDKDDDKD

-1572 YYPSTQWNTNTT
+1572 YYPSTQWNSNTT

-1614 QRGLMAGQA
+1614 QRGLMAGQS

>member
-57 GQQETVQQPETTQAA
+57 AQQETVQQPAQGAPLPQNTT
-72 PVTVQNAP
+72 T
-80 APQADAAPMTISTA
+80 DTTGYEEISTA
-94 EEWKQFVEEVNNSTG
+94 EQWRAFVQKVNDEG
-109 GLHNATL
+109 GAHNATL
-116 TTTIEITDDCPAMT
+116 TGEIKIPEDCPPIET
-130 KAYQGEFNGN
+130 YQGNFEGN
-140 GNTIRAASGKNVF
+140 GHTITGISGKNVF
-153 PAVGSQGIVRRLVV
+153 TIVGASGLVQNLVV
-167 DGGANLC
+167 DGNANLC
-174 KTNEGTIRNCA
+174 KTNSGTILNCA
-185 IIGGGVVVEAAKN
+185 IIGGGVVVEDAKS
-198 MKPTNGVTIVDGVS
+198 MTPTNGVTIVKGVS
-212 RSYFKSSTEGAIYTL
+212 RSYFLASTNGAIYTL
-227 GCERIKFDTVA
+227 KNERIKFDNTQ
-238 PFLSGEACWLLN
+238 PFSTGEACWLLN
-250 GETTE
+250 GETTD
-255 NASWFQKLSGEDKD
+255 NVSWFQNLDGTDS
-269 PRPRLIESRGPVYCG
+269 RPRLLKDHGRVYCG
-284 YPAGA
+284 YPENAV
-289 DCSDE
+289 CSTP
-294 KSYSNTPFTDVTV
+294 KIYSNSQ
-307 THKGIQQSNGQWKC
+307 ISN
-321 SGCQT
+321 QT
-326 PFTLTASIDLTSGDT
+326 PPHTQLVQTGGKWQCEGCKTEFTLNAQISTTDTLTWAYGGAPATAPVLTASG
-341 EWSYGT
+341 
-347 TPSDSAT
+347 
-354 FTVTATPSFDVP
+354 TPSFEVP
-366 NVTLAYQWYCDNEVI
+366 DSQLSYKWFLDNTEIPNATGETYSLDLTKLVNAKSYVYKCEISYGNYKSTSNELTVTVQQA
-381 TGANSA
+381 GATVKPVDPQPDPDSPD
-387 TYTVEPTKL
+387 TPKQPVTPEPKPVEPSETPAEPGATDSGNFQCVYGENTQL
-396 TSAKTYAYT
+396 TVRVEST
-405 CKVSYGGCE
+405 
-414 ITSSAKNVTVT
+414 
-425 KTTSEI
+425 
-431 ITDPSKQP
+431 KQP
-439 TPDESVPEVPAGKEE
+439 LS
-454 HPQQPGHSDYDET
+454 
-467 DLAPSAHYN
+467 
-476 CTYGETTMIMVEV
+476 
-489 QAAPASTTQ
+489 
-498 KARAYTT
+498 KARAASQRATSSNQVAVFNSSNAQISDAVEIG
-505 PADGSNKVA
+505 ADGR
-514 LFDGNGTIIS
+514 
-524 EPKEVKNGQATFYI
+524 ATLSI
-538 DTFAANLTPRTQ
+538 DTVAKNLPPRTS

-556 RYYGS
+556 RYTGS
-561 DSMGKAVANITLT
+561 NNMGAVATNLTLT
-574 VRYLEDDTIHALEQ
+574 VKFLNSQ
-588 DGESTKAIDQINWH
+588 DADVSIEGESSVEGCY
-602 TSNVTLVPPNTD
+602 TSAVTLKPRAAQWKIASEKD
-614 WLISDNDSDWS
+614 GWASDWKDS
-625 NDKTSLI
+625 TSYDSLEI
-632 ISEQG
+632 
-637 TNQITYYLRD
+637 NQSGEHTYYLRNIYNGR
-647 TFQKKIA
+647 IA
-654 KRTVTLKIDSDE
+654 EKTVTLNIDLNE
-666 LALYERSVPSVDSAT
+666 LVVDAHADPSVDSAT
-681 VTLSSNKEDVTYTL
+681 VTLSSNKENVTYTL
-695 TKADGSTTGIE
+695 TPENGAPSAV
-706 DKDNGV
+706 DKGNGE

-725 YKATCTDTTERTA
+725 YKATCEDTAGRIA
-738 TTDVTFRTLGK
+738 TTDVKFRTLGK

-769 KTPEVTVKIDE
+769 KTPEVTVKI
-780 NALGEGADYE
+780 GETTTLTKDTDYE

-799 GTATVTIIGKG
+799 GPATVTITGRG
-810 EYENTRTSKTFKI
+810 EYANTSTSATFTI
-823 AQKDVTA
+823 AKKDVTA

-889 FEGPV
+889 FEGSV

-918 ALPGEDIEKTY
+918 ALPGADIEKTY

-939 EIAPESARKDL
+939 EIAPESAREHL

-956 SGSSE
+956 KGSSE
-961 ALSGD
+961 ALSSD
-966 PTNAG
+966 PANAG
-971 EYTLTVSLENPDN
+971 EYTLTVSLKNPDN
-984 YTYPDNK
+984 YTYPDNV
-991 KSLTKKVTINKAEIT
+991 KSLTKQVTINKAEIT
-1006 PKTDAKML
+1006 PKNDSKML

-1020 NETVYFKLDTLF
+1020 NEPVYFNLDTLF
-1032 PTPEAPRT
+1032 PKPESPCV
-1040 FGNPRY
+1040 FGNPTYSVDR
-1046 TADVTGLDPGYRD
+1046 TGLDAGYRD
-1059 VTTATPDAQQVAV
+1059 ITDAKIQGQQLSV
-1072 HVSSTNQNTEGEVG
+1072 HVSSTNQDTEGKVG
-1086 KIKVTMTSDNY
+1086 EIRVTMTSDNY

-1287 TELPKVNAE
+1287 TERPKVSAE
-1296 ITSDGTSSGDSSSD
+1296 ITSDGKPGDSSGSD
-1310 IALDVKDPS
+1310 ITLDVKDPN

-1461 TTSGGNTTDKDDDKD
+1461 NTSGGNTTDKDDDKD

-1572 YYPSTQWNTNTT
+1572 YYPSTQWNSNTT

-1614 QRGLMAGQA
+1614 QRGLMAGQS

>member
-26 AERIPLGPTAPTT
+26 AERIPLGPTAPST

-57 GQQETVQQPETTQAA
+57 AQQETVQQPEQGA

-80 APQADAAPMTISTA
+80 APQADAATKTISTA
-94 EEWKQFVEEVNNSTG
+94 EDWKQFVEAVKANTG
-109 GLHNATL
+109 TKGEL
-116 TTTIEITDDCPAMT
+116 TANITIPDDCESIDN
-130 KAYQGEFNGN
+130 YEGELVGN
-140 GNTIRAASGKNVF
+140 GFSITGKSGTNIF
-153 PAVGSQGIVRRLVV
+153 NNIGPNGIVRKLLVN
-167 DGGANLC
+167 GGANLC
-174 KTNEGTIRNCA
+174 NANSGTIRNCA
-185 IIGGGVVVEAAKN
+185 IYGGGRVVKSA
-198 MKPTNGVTIVDGVS
+198 TNLQTVNGVS
-212 RSYFKSSTEGAIYTL
+212 RCYFKAQNEGAIYTVKN
-227 GCERIKFDTVA
+227 ERIPITDTTKFST
-238 PFLSGEACWLLN
+238 GEVCWMLN
-250 GETTE
+250 GESTDDV
-255 NASWFQKLSGEDKD
+255 SWYQKLTGDDADSHPVLDSGH
-269 PRPRLIESRGPVYCG
+269 STVYCG
-284 YPAGA
+284 YPTDAN
-289 DCSDE
+289 CSTP
-294 KSYSNTPFTDVTV
+294 KIYSNSPISNQVPLHTQLVQTGGKWQCEGCKTEFTLNAQISTTDTLTWAYGGAPATAPV
-307 THKGIQQSNGQWKC
+307 
-321 SGCQT
+321 
-326 PFTLTASIDLTSGDT
+326 LTASG
-341 EWSYGT
+341 
-347 TPSDSAT
+347 
-354 FTVTATPSFDVP
+354 TPSFEVP
-366 NVTLAYQWYCDNEVI
+366 DSQLSYKWFLDNTEIPNATGETYSLDLTKLVNAKSYVYKCEISYGNYKSTSNELTVTVQQA
-381 TGANSA
+381 GATVKPVDPQPDTNNPD
-387 TYTVEPTKL
+387 TPKQPVTPEPKPVEPSETPAEPGATDSGNFQCVYGENTQL
-396 TSAKTYAYT
+396 TVQVEST
-405 CKVSYGGCE
+405 
-414 ITSSAKNVTVT
+414 
-425 KTTSEI
+425 
-431 ITDPSKQP
+431 KQP
-439 TPDESVPEVPAGKEE
+439 LS
-454 HPQQPGHSDYDET
+454 
-467 DLAPSAHYN
+467 
-476 CTYGETTMIMVEV
+476 
-489 QAAPASTTQ
+489 
-498 KARAYTT
+498 KARAASQRATSSNQVAVFNSSNVQISDAVEIG
-505 PADGSNKVA
+505 ADGR
-514 LFDGNGTIIS
+514 
-524 EPKEVKNGQATFYI
+524 ATLSI
-538 DTFAANLTPRTQ
+538 DTVAKNLPPRTS

-556 RYYGS
+556 RYTGS
-561 DSMGKAVANITLT
+561 NNMGAVATNLTLT
-574 VRYLEDDTIHALEQ
+574 VKFLNSQEADVSIE
-588 DGESTKAIDQINWH
+588 GESSVEGCYTSAVTLKPIAAQWKIASEKDGWASGWKDDNSYDSLEIDQSGEH
-602 TSNVTLVPPNTD
+602 
-614 WLISDNDSDWS
+614 
-625 NDKTSLI
+625 
-632 ISEQG
+632 
-637 TNQITYYLRD
+637 TYYLRNIYNGR
-647 TFQKKIA
+647 IA
-654 KRTVTLKIDSDE
+654 EKTVTLNIDLDE
-666 LALYERSVPSVDSAT
+666 LVVDAHADPSVDSAT

-712 FEITGLTPLTEYT
+712 FEITGLAPLTEYT
-725 YKATCTDTTERTA
+725 YKATCTDTTGHTA

-769 KTPEVTVKIDE
+769 KTPEVTVKIGE
-780 NALGEGADYE
+780 NALDKGAEYE
-790 VEYSNNTDA
+790 LEYSNNTDA
-799 GTATVTIIGKG
+799 GMATVTIIGKG
-810 EYENTRTSKTFKI
+810 EYENTRTSETFKI
-823 AQKDVTA
+823 AQKDVTV

-842 TTAEIDAVTVTGTV
+842 TTAEIKEVTVPGTV
-856 NNETLT
+856 SGETLT

-889 FEGPV
+889 FEGSV

-929 DGSAVSMSVV
+929 DGQSISMDVV
-939 EIAPESARKDL
+939 EIEPETARNDL

-956 SGSSE
+956 NGE
-961 ALSGD
+961 AVEGNPRD
-966 PTNAG
+966 VGT
-971 EYTLTVSLENPDN
+971 YTLTVKMKAPNN
-984 YTYPDNK
+984 YTYPSGSDGT
-991 KSLTKKVTINKAEIT
+991 LTKTVKINKAKIT

-1032 PTPEAPRT
+1032 PTPEAPCT

-1046 TADVTGLDPGYRD
+1046 TPDVTGLDADYRAATT
-1059 VTTATPDAQQVAV
+1059 VTTAGQVSV
-1072 HVSSTNQNTEGEVG
+1072 KVGPSSGRKEGEVG
-1086 KIKVTMTSDNY
+1086 EIRVTMESDNY

-1138 PKAMVG
+1138 PKATVG
-1144 SDEVILNPEDF
+1144 SSNDEVTSLSPDDY
-1155 KRSFSDGVKEF
+1155 KRVFSDGTNNF
-1166 TDPPE
+1166 TDPPK

-1184 SSASGLLE
+1184 ASASGLLE
-1192 IPFKIAKREVEWDTS
+1192 IPFKINKRELEWDTS

-1215 DGTMAPPAVT
+1215 DGTMAAPAVT

-1277 GADAGNYRFP
+1277 GTDAGNYRFP
-1287 TELPKVNAE
+1287 TERPKVSAE
-1296 ITSDGTSSGDSSSD
+1296 ITSDGKPGDSSGSD
-1310 IALDVKDPS
+1310 ITLDVKDPS

-1461 TTSGGNTTDKDDDKD
+1461 NTSGGNTTDKDDDKD

-1572 YYPSTQWNTNTT
+1572 YYPSTQWNSNTT

-1614 QRGLMAGQA
+1614 QRGLMAGQS

-1726 RISSWASSAVTVM
+1726 RISSWAFSAVTVM

>member
-57 GQQETVQQPETTQAA
+57 AQQETVQQPATQNV

-80 APQADAAPMTISTA
+80 APRAADITIDSMDKWNEFVKLVNGDAEKGIAPAPSTNAVLATNNIMLDDTYEPIAQYNGIFDGDGHTISGVST
-94 EEWKQFVEEVNNSTG
+94 KNIFTINSGTITKLFVSGTNICETNRGAISHCGAIDGQIIKSNSVVGVTYSYCANSDKPG
-109 GLHNATL
+109 GTL
-116 TTTIEITDDCPAMT
+116 YLGD
-130 KAYQGEFNGN
+130 
-140 GNTIRAASGKNVF
+140 NVKENVDTF
-153 PAVGSQGIVRRLVV
+153 AVGR
-167 DGGANLC
+167 
-174 KTNEGTIRNCA
+174 
-185 IIGGGVVVEAAKN
+185 
-198 MKPTNGVTIVDGVS
+198 
-212 RSYFKSSTEGAIYTL
+212 
-227 GCERIKFDTVA
+227 
-238 PFLSGEACWLLN
+238 ACWLLN
-250 GETTE
+250 EEKSTGFWRQ
-255 NASWFQKLSGEDKD
+255 NLGNRNDKD
-269 PRPRLIESRGPVYCG
+269 IRPVLDITHDRVFYGYETNAVCTDGKQYTNAESTVTDT
-284 YPAGA
+284 PATHAGFGA
-289 DCSDE
+289 DGKCT
-294 KSYSNTPFTDVTV
+294 NTNCNGKITVAVSGAPTESLVYGYTAQPPLSVKVTPENLRETAV
-307 THKGIQQSNGQWKC
+307 T
-321 SGCQT
+321 
-326 PFTLTASIDLTSGDT
+326 
-341 EWSYGT
+341 GT
-347 TPSDSAT
+347 
-354 FTVTATPSFDVP
+354 
-366 NVTLAYQWYCDNEVI
+366 YQWYEGTTAI
-381 TGANSA
+381 SGATAA
-387 TYTVEPTKL
+387 TYDFPTGKSVGTYTYSCKFTYNGSVIDSNSVTVQVVKSDTTVEVPTDRQEGLVQDTNPKIPDPTD
-396 TSAKTYAYT
+396 TSEDPKPIERPSEAETPKYAYK
-405 CKVSYGGCE
+405 CIFGDVVQM
-414 ITSSAKNVTVT
+414 NVTVAATNTPAPARARALNYTAPTANQVAAFHGATQVSAPVTVENDGVAKLYIKT
-425 KTTSEI
+425 KESGLAPRQSAYMLEIRYIGTESMADKAADVALTVNFATASDATASGGVTSWTKDDVEL
-431 ITDPSKQP
+431 TP
-439 TPDESVPEVPAGKEE
+439 PDEW
-454 HPQQPGHSDYDET
+454 Q
-467 DLAPSAHYN
+467 
-476 CTYGETTMIMVEV
+476 
-489 QAAPASTTQ
+489 
-498 KARAYTT
+498 
-505 PADGSNKVA
+505 
-514 LFDGNGTIIS
+514 IS
-524 EPKEVKNGQATFYI
+524 ESV
-538 DTFAANLTPRTQ
+538 DDWAN
-550 AYPLTV
+550 
-556 RYYGS
+556 
-561 DSMGKAVANITLT
+561 
-574 VRYLEDDTIHALEQ
+574 
-588 DGESTKAIDQINWH
+588 
-602 TSNVTLVPPNTD
+602 
-614 WLISDNDSDWS
+614 
-625 NDKTSLI
+625 SLI
-632 ISEQG
+632 ISEDSNDENG
-637 TNQITYYLRD
+637 KEYIYYLKNN
-647 TFQKKIA
+647 TTGQIA
-654 KRTVTLKIDSDE
+654 KKTVTLKIDTVSPNVTAE
-666 LALYERSVPSVDSAT
+666 VTERQDNSAKIT
-681 VTLSSNKEDVTYTL
+681 VTGY
-695 TKADGSTTGIE
+695 ADGGSPIAKYSLKLKDGAALPDSPTG
-706 DKDNGV
+706 K
-712 FEITGLTPLTEYT
+712 FEITGLQPTDERVYIATVTDEAGNVSAEREVAVYKVSKSLNDAEIGFEEGFDYT
-725 YKATCTDTTERTA
+725 YDGAAKEPA
-738 TTDVTFRTLGK
+738 
-749 TLASANVTVDDEGL
+749 VTVSIAGAE
-763 VYDGTA
+763 VPNTQYDVA
-769 KTPEVTVKIDE
+769 YEKNI
-780 NALGEGADYE
+780 NAG
-790 VEYSNNTDA
+790 S
-799 GTATVTIIGKG
+799 ATVTITGKDPYSG
-810 EYENTRTSKTFKI
+810 TKTGNFTI
-823 AQKDVTA
+823 APKPVTA
-830 AVTIKEKTYDGK
+830 VVTVTDRTYDGTDK
-842 TTAEIDAVTVTGTV
+842 ATVTATVNDSDLETQGTTKDVVTITGVTGTF
-856 NNETLT
+856 
-862 YKTGLTAAFEDAN
+862 ASAN
-875 AGTDKAVTLSGTPT
+875 AGTQDVTINSANMT
-889 FEGPV
+889 V
-894 ARNYNITLPNDVKGT
+894 SNRNYDVTVPETIKGT
-909 ITPLALTKF
+909 INPLALTKF

-939 EIAPESARKDL
+939 EIAPESAREDL

-984 YTYPDNK
+984 YTYPTTE
-991 KSLTKKVTINKAEIT
+991 KSLTKQVIINKAETT
-1006 PKTDAKML
+1006 PKTDSKIL
-1014 IRNGQD
+1014 IRNGFD
-1020 NETVYFKLDTLF
+1020 NETVYFNFDTLF
-1032 PTPEAPRT
+1032 PKPESPRV
-1040 FGNPRY
+1040 FGNPTY
-1046 TADVTGLDPGYRD
+1046 TVDKTGLDAGYRD
-1059 VTTATPDAQQVAV
+1059 ITEVKTTGQQLSV
-1072 HVSSTNQNTEGEVG
+1072 HVSSTNQDTEGEVG

-1155 KRSFSDGVKEF
+1155 KRSFSDGTNHF
-1166 TDPPE
+1166 TDPPK

-1277 GADAGNYRFP
+1277 GTDAGNYRFP
-1287 TELPKVNAE
+1287 TELPKVSAE
-1296 ITSDGTSSGDSSSD
+1296 ITSDGKPGDSSGSD

-1461 TTSGGNTTDKDDDKD
+1461 TTSGGDTTDKDDDKD

-1572 YYPSTQWNTNTT
+1572 YYPSTQWNSNTT

-1614 QRGLMAGQA
+1614 QRGLMAGQS